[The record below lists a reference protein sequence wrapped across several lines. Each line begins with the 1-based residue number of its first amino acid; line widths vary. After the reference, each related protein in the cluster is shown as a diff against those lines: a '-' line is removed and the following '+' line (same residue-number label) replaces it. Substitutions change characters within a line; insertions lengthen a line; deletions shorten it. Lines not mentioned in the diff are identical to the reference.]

1 MARAP
6 AEGAPTSGSYRLPAT
21 GPATPVSRMMKLK
34 TMATAMPTTS
44 GRKASWN
51 LCSVGVTPLDAKQRG
66 NADPDV
72 RHPVRIRSC
81 PLEET
86 LESDDPGAAHGDG
99 PEHHGTH
106 RCGAHTHERCAGA
119 IARGDDRSRCLR
131 SSGDVMTLIYFFYS
145 LVRHLLHG
153 AVDTM
158 ATVLLSDPMSA

>member
-106 RCGAHTHERCAGA
+106 RWVLTPTKGVRAQSPGETIALGVCA
-119 IARGDDRSRCLR
+119 LR
-131 SSGDVMTLIYFFYS
+131 VT
-145 LVRHLLHG
+145 
-153 AVDTM
+153 
-158 ATVLLSDPMSA
+158 